1 MHITLI
7 GADLEENLG
16 LGMIA
21 AVAREAG
28 HAVDVAAFDDGEQL
42 EAIVERVLRT
52 GPAVVGLGMQFQ
64 HRTSDFLA
72 LARRLRAAGFTG
84 HITCGGQFPTLAH
97 DALLAEAGTPIDS
110 AVLHDGEG
118 AFIEL
123 LEALEQGGN
132 LRDVPG
138 LALAEGGD
146 VRCTPPRPL
155 DANLDALPF
164 PYRYRRHAEHVG
176 VPFIPVTTARGCWGR
191 CHFCAITATY
201 RDARERSGCG
211 ALLRERSAE
220 HVAAE
225 LAALWHGAG
234 GRAVFCFHDDTLL
247 RPRAGDSLDR
257 LEAMLAAMA
266 RHGVDRERLAIVG
279 KCRPDSLTPELAH
292 ELAER
297 GVVRLF
303 VGVENASQ
311 AGSDRLGRGIDVAR
325 AQAALDACREAGIFV
340 CYNLLCFEP
349 GATLADLEDNI
360 AFMRRNAHFPINF
373 CRAEA
378 YTGTR
383 LQKDLEADGRLRG
396 SYLGYDYRIAD
407 DRGELAFR
415 IAAAVF
421 RQRNFARR
429 GVHNRFLG
437 LGYSAK
443 LVERFYPEQGGRRAA
458 LLTEAAELT
467 RSIVLETAGFFDEV
481 LALAAELDPR
491 DEDRVMRH
499 TALLALRVSE
509 ADRYQHARLDRVF
522 ADLEAYAQL
531 GRSAAQPPLRSAW
544 RESLRRF
551 ASALA
556 VAGLLGAGPALAGC
570 GESHGDSVPDSIW
583 PSDDAPG
590 PQDDIWPTDDAA
602 NPDMV
607 VDPAPLDLWPTD
619 DAPNPDVFVPRP
631 DAGPTDGP
639 TEVGPG
645 DASPAQGAL
654 EPAFLD
660 GIRLARAAQ
669 PAGAFTD
676 SGPQARR
683 TPDLP
688 LHTPPQIALRVV
700 TRAEGDAQGYEV
712 RLRCDASPIS
722 LRWEGDGQIAGEGAV
737 VRWQPATDGDQLRV
751 VVRSAGGIAVTA
763 LRHDATRKLTRES

>member
-42 EAIVERVLRT
+42 EGLVERVVRS
-52 GPAVVGLGMQFQ
+52 GPALVGLGMQFQ

-72 LARRLRAAGFTG
+72 LARRLRAEGYTG

-138 LALAEGGD
+138 LALAEGGN

-201 RDARERSGCG
+201 RDARERIGCG
-211 ALLRERSAE
+211 SLLRERSAE
-220 HVAAE
+220 HVAVE

-247 RPRAGDSLDR
+247 RPRTADSLDR

-266 RHGVDRERLAIVG
+266 RHGVDRERVAIVG
-279 KCRPDSLTPELAH
+279 KCRPDSLTPELAQ
-292 ELAER
+292 ELAAR

-311 AGSDRLGRGIDVAR
+311 AGSDRLGRDIDVAR

-383 LQKDLEADGRLRG
+383 LQKDLEAAGRLRG

-415 IAAAVF
+415 IAAAAF

-458 LLTEAAELT
+458 LLDEAAELT
-467 RSIVLETAGFFDEV
+467 RKIVLETAGFFDEV

-499 TALLALRVSE
+499 TALLALRVAE
-509 ADRYQHARLDRVF
+509 ADRYQHGRLDRAF
-522 ADLEAYAQL
+522 AGLEAYAQL

-556 VAGLLGAGPALAGC
+556 VAGLLGSGASLPGC
-570 GESHGDSVPDSIW
+570 S
-583 PSDDAPG
+583 SDDPVPRDFGAPDTH
-590 PQDDIWPTDDAA
+590 DDIWPTDDAA

-607 VDPAPLDLWPTD
+607 VDPAPFDLWPTD

-631 DAGPTDGP
+631 DGGASEAGPNDA
-639 TEVGPG
+639 
-645 DASPAQGAL
+645 ASPAQGAL
-654 EPAFLD
+654 EPTRELLE
-660 GIRLARAAQ
+660 GVRLARAAQ

-676 SGPQARR
+676 SGPPARR

-688 LHTPPQIALRVV
+688 LHTPPQIALRV
-700 TRAEGDAQGYEV
+700 AAQADGDAHGYQV

-722 LRWEGDGQIAGEGAV
+722 LRWEGDGQIDGEGAV